1 MTCIANASNQRVP
14 SLKKTYPPRRLDKPV
29 SEELAGLSCPE
40 EKEAEQYTFI
50 CRIYKPKT
58 DAILVAELMKRNH
71 RDPQKTPS
79 NPGMHR
85 RAFDDD
91 L

>member
-1 MTCIANASNQRVP
+1 
-14 SLKKTYPPRRLDKPV
+14 V

-58 DAILVAELMKRNH
+58 DAISVAELMKRNH
-71 RDPQKTPS
+71 RDPQKNPS